1 MKLAD
6 EQNSLFYERVI
17 QSQVNI
23 FFIMGN
29 NNFVSVKIKV
39 RLSPSKKI
47 VLFAYENHNL
57 FYIKIFF
64 CSQYI

>member
-57 FYIKIFF
+57 FYLKIYF
-64 CSQYI
+64 CSQDI

>member
-29 NNFVSVKIKV
+29 NYFVSVKIKV

>member
-39 RLSPSKKI
+39 RLSPSKKM

-64 CSQYI
+64 CSHYI

>member
-23 FFIMGN
+23 FFIIGN